1 MLLQTCLDHYGYA
14 RRDTK
19 DMQHE
24 PILGAV
30 IKYLLDKPNFSTV
43 FSESMKNMEIN
54 ESFLENFCN
63 GLQLSLLEKIIVS
76 LALSDSENSEFRL
89 CGKYEV
95 IF

>member
-1 MLLQTCLDHYGYA
+1 
-14 RRDTK
+14 
-19 DMQHE
+19 
-24 PILGAV
+24 
-30 IKYLLDKPNFSTV
+30 
-43 FSESMKNMEIN
+43 MKNMEIN